1 MSSSRSINIR
11 RVSVTD
17 PKDMPTKGIAETPG
31 GTMYGTTP
39 GGTRII
45 YDRLF
50 MLRQKG
56 APVARTP
63 PTLPQIP
70 GITKELDQKQAE
82 REHEVIEE
90 ASEENGSGD
99 KAQAPTDSAQNE
111 SFQEENEN
119 ENEDEELDMEL

>member
-1 MSSSRSINIR
+1 
-11 RVSVTD
+11 
-17 PKDMPTKGIAETPG
+17 
-31 GTMYGTTP
+31 
-39 GGTRII
+39 
-45 YDRLF
+45 

-70 GITKELDQKQAE
+70 GITKELDQKQVE

-90 ASEENGSGD
+90 ATEENGSGD
-99 KAQAPTDSAQNE
+99 KAKAQADSVQNQ
-111 SFQEENEN
+111 SFQDENED

>member
-1 MSSSRSINIR
+1 
-11 RVSVTD
+11 
-17 PKDMPTKGIAETPG
+17 
-31 GTMYGTTP
+31 
-39 GGTRII
+39 
-45 YDRLF
+45 

-70 GITKELDQKQAE
+70 GITKELDQKQVE

-90 ASEENGSGD
+90 ATEENGSGD
-99 KAQAPTDSAQNE
+99 KAKAQADSAQNQ
-111 SFQEENEN
+111 SFQDENED